1 MIRWNWVGF
10 LPTCILFVLVFPRE
24 SLPFVCRFDLFFLS
38 RGKQRLVAF
47 SASHVNKQGT
57 RNRIYLF
64 FFRVLTTRSLFSL
77 LLQRWLPQRTI
88 INDLQ
93 QQWYDSNSRLYPRAK
108 LRALLFCFSA
118 QNLLARASRF
128 FTRRRLSLKSG
139 FFFVFV
145 FCLFQTAPNSALAGA
160 AFFASWTG
168 QMLTLSET
176 L

>member
-24 SLPFVCRFDLFFLS
+24 TLPFVCRFDLFFLS

-108 LRALLFCFSA
+108 LRALVFCFSA
-118 QNLLARASRF
+118 QNLARASRF
-128 FTRRRLSLKSG
+128 FFSTSFPRC
-139 FFFVFV
+139 F
-145 FCLFQTAPNSALAGA
+145 FCLEAALVE
-160 AFFASWTG
+160 G
-168 QMLTLSET
+168 QPFS
-176 L
+176 

>member
-24 SLPFVCRFDLFFLS
+24 TLPFVCRFDLFFLS

-47 SASHVNKQGT
+47 SASHVNKQVT

-118 QNLLARASRF
+118 QNLARASRF
-128 FTRRRLSLKSG
+128 FYSTSSSLKSD
-139 FFFVFV
+139 FLFLFFVFSKLPPTLLSRGQP
-145 FCLFQTAPNSALAGA
+145 FLQA
-160 AFFASWTG
+160 G

-176 L
+176 ALT

>member
-24 SLPFVCRFDLFFLS
+24 TLPFVCRFDLFFLS

-128 FTRRRLSLKSG
+128 FTRRRLSLKSD
-139 FFFVFV
+139 FLFLFLFFVFSKLPPTLLSRGQP
-145 FCLFQTAPNSALAGA
+145 FLQA
-160 AFFASWTG
+160 G